1 MSAKRLRD
9 TEDRPGDSATTEP
22 AAKKN
27 KKKGFSVAPD
37 NLPDGT
43 YRRKAQKIKADLIQK
58 AKVKKAYAKVK
69 AQEEAPTRPSVYELE
84 EQRQREENERRQ
96 NEHADPDEPQKA
108 GAEAGGVGM
117 ELHPDRLAMLND
129 PQPEPE
135 PKRKPRPERAQ
146 NRREGGRN
154 KKGKRTAFDKEME
167 IARKRKEEADR
178 RREQKEFKQKD
189 REAMAKAKRPDQ
201 NGKKRLGREST
212 VLLSRVQRMV
222 GQN

>member
-1 MSAKRLRD
+1 
-9 TEDRPGDSATTEP
+9 
-22 AAKKN
+22 
-27 KKKGFSVAPD
+27 
-37 NLPDGT
+37 
-43 YRRKAQKIKADLIQK
+43 
-58 AKVKKAYAKVK
+58 
-69 AQEEAPTRPSVYELE
+69 
-84 EQRQREENERRQ
+84 
-96 NEHADPDEPQKA
+96 
-108 GAEAGGVGM
+108 M

-135 PKRKPRPERAQ
+135 PERKPRSEHAQ

-154 KKGKRTAFDKEME
+154 RKGKRTAFDKEME
-167 IARKRKEEADR
+167 IARKRKEEADK

-212 VLLSRVQRMV
+212 VLLSRVQRLV

>member
-1 MSAKRLRD
+1 
-9 TEDRPGDSATTEP
+9 
-22 AAKKN
+22 
-27 KKKGFSVAPD
+27 
-37 NLPDGT
+37 
-43 YRRKAQKIKADLIQK
+43 
-58 AKVKKAYAKVK
+58 
-69 AQEEAPTRPSVYELE
+69 
-84 EQRQREENERRQ
+84 
-96 NEHADPDEPQKA
+96 
-108 GAEAGGVGM
+108 M

-135 PKRKPRPERAQ
+135 LERKPRSERAQ

-167 IARKRKEEADR
+167 IARRRKEEADR
-178 RREQKEFKQKD
+178 RREQKEFKQKY
-189 REAMAKAKRPDQ
+189 REAMAKARRPDR

>member
-1 MSAKRLRD
+1 MSAKRSRD
-9 TEDRPGDSATTEP
+9 TEDRPGGSATTEP
-22 AAKKN
+22 PVKKN
-27 KKKGFSVAPD
+27 KKGFSVAPD

-69 AQEEAPTRPSVYELE
+69 SQEEAPTKPSVYELE

-96 NEHADPDEPQKA
+96 NEHADPNEPQEA
-108 GAEAGGVGM
+108 EGAGM
-117 ELHPDRLAMLND
+117 ELHPDRVAMLNE
-129 PQPEPE
+129 PQPEPAPE
-135 PKRKPRPERAQ
+135 RKPRPERAQ

-154 KKGKRTAFDKEME
+154 KKGKRTAFDKELE
-167 IARKRKEEADR
+167 IARKRQEEAER
-178 RREQKEFKQKD
+178 RREQREFRQKD
-189 REAMAKAKRPDQ
+189 RDAMAKAKRPDQ

-222 GQN
+222 G